1 MTIDFSKLDT
11 PIVDAILHHH
21 PGIPFIFL
29 EGFDSAIIG
38 VAKNPSGD
46 IGVLYDRN
54 KMIAALERDGMREAR
69 ADAWITAH
77 IEETVPGPHAPVIA
91 RMMEGL

>member
-1 MTIDFSKLDT
+1 MDFKQLQTFLAIAECGSATKAAHMLHIVQPALSKQ
-11 PIVDAILHHH
+11 
-21 PGIPFIFL
+21 
-29 EGFDSAIIG
+29 
-38 VAKNPSGD
+38 
-46 IGVLYDRN
+46 
-54 KMIAALERDGMREAR
+54 IAALERDGMRGAR